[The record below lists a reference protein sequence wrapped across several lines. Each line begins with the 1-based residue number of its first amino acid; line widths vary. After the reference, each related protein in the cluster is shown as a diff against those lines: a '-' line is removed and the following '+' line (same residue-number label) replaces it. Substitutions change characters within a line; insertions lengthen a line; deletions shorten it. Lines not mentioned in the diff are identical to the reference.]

1 MSKTLPLFLLN
12 TVLFPGGVLSL
23 RVFEARYMDM
33 VRDCLRD
40 KTAFGVCLKQSAD
53 VPETTGCSAEITGWD
68 MKDLGILNLTTRGV
82 QRFNID
88 QQQMQPDG
96 LIRAEVTWLAN
107 DPVMPLEDQHK
118 GCALLLANIIAEL
131 EQKFSDADKADKV
144 FPVATPYQ
152 MGDAAWVANRLCEVL
167 PIPLRAKQRL
177 MALDGGAE
185 RLEIVHTYLK
195 QHKIL

>member
-1 MSKTLPLFLLN
+1 MSTTLPLFLLN
-12 TVLFPGGVLSL
+12 TVLFPHGVLSL

-33 VRDCLRD
+33 VRDCLRNNMP
-40 KTAFGVCLKQSAD
+40 FGVCLKQSAD
-53 VPETTGCSAEITGWD
+53 VPETAGCSAEITGWD
-68 MKDLGILNLTTRGV
+68 MKDLGVLNLTTRGV
-82 QRFNID
+82 QRFNIE
-88 QQQMQPDG
+88 QQQVQPDG
-96 LIRAEVTWLAN
+96 LIRAEVTWLAD
-107 DPVMPLEDQHK
+107 DPAAPITQDHK

-131 EQKFSDADKADKV
+131 EQKFSGNDNPEKV

-177 MALDGGAE
+177 MALEGGAE

-195 QHKIL
+195 QQKIL